1 MPLRLWL
8 VVDRRDGSIYARRR
22 NRPEAVRSRDAAP
35 WALAQHL
42 EIVAPRP
49 GADPVGGIG
58 SSRG

>member
-35 WALAQHL
+35 WELAQHL
-42 EIVAPRP
+42 EIVAP
-49 GADPVGGIG
+49 
-58 SSRG
+58 